1 MTMILNSIQV
11 FTTLFLLFATCFF
24 GYQAYRR
31 SEKTSDMVGNLF
43 CFAEMVLA
51 IFFMWR

>member
-24 GYQAYRR
+24 VYQAYRR